1 MRLSEKIN
9 GGNTSAFLNS
19 LNESANITE
28 SVSWSYFDKFNDIV
42 DKYLPDRGEGD
53 TMASQLAAAVNKLIY
68 KWYNDRDV
76 YDNVHSELDGWAND
90 LSSYANWIYKNV
102 PETQELLKSIYQD
115 QEDDEYEELLKD
127 LADMTLNDNFL
138 APLADKAKVGSIYSE
153 NDGPFE
159 FEEKS
164 DQEDEEY

>member
-9 GGNTSAFLNS
+9 GGNTSAFLSS

-28 SVSWSYFDKFNDIV
+28 SVSWSYFDKFNDIA

-53 TMASQLAAAVNKLIY
+53 TIASQLVAAVNKLIY
-68 KWYNDRDV
+68 KWYNDGDV
-76 YDNVHSELDGWAND
+76 YDNVNSGLDGWAND
-90 LSSYANWIYKNV
+90 LSSYANWIYKNI
-102 PETQELLKSIYQD
+102 PETQELLESIYQD

-127 LADMTLNDNFL
+127 LADMTLNDSFL
-138 APLADKAKVGSIYSE
+138 APLADKTKTGSIY
-153 NDGPFE
+153 NCDGPFK

-164 DQEDEEY
+164 EQDEEY